1 MFADRPDATGEP
13 GFEPDPSRP
22 KRDGLAKYPTPQ
34 RLPTVAPPRYAPA
47 MPAALIMAAGH
58 GTRMRSDTPKVLH
71 AVCGRPMLEWVV
83 DAARGAGA
91 DRVVAIVR
99 PDSGVVENVG
109 DGVEVA
115 EQREGEGTA
124 SAVDAARDL
133 LASEETVLLLSGDHP
148 LITSELLTQLLRAHA
163 DQGADATMLTTDTL
177 DPTAYGRIVRGK
189 KGRVEEIIETKDE
202 TKVSPEHLA
211 IREINLG
218 TYVFNGPALY
228 ETLAKVEPSD
238 NGERYLTAVFP
249 LLDNVAAFHTDDI
262 SSAAGINDRA
272 DLMAIE
278 EVAQARILEHHA
290 RNGVTFRSP
299 GTVLVDASV
308 EIGEDTLIEAGVTLK
323 GATRIGR
330 GVTISNAVL
339 VDTVVEDGATIG
351 PFAYL
356 RPGTVIGAGAKIGTF
371 VETKNAN
378 IGAGAKVP
386 HLSYLGDAEVGEE
399 ANVAA
404 GNITANYDGF
414 NKSRTK
420 IGKRAKTGVNN
431 SFIAPVTVGDD
442 AYTGAGSVIGEDVPE
457 GALGI
462 SRPEQKNVEG
472 YAERAKQRKGS

>member
-1 MFADRPDATGEP
+1 M
-13 GFEPDPSRP
+13 
-22 KRDGLAKYPTPQ
+22 LA
-34 RLPTVAPPRYAPA
+34 
-47 MPAALIMAAGH
+47 
-58 GTRMRSDTPKVLH
+58 
-71 AVCGRPMLEWVV
+71 WVV

-99 PDSGVVENVG
+99 PDSGVGESVG

-124 SAVDAARDL
+124 SAVDAAREL
-133 LASEETVLLLSGDHP
+133 LAGEDTILLLSGDHP
-148 LITSELLTQLLRAHA
+148 LITSELISQLLRAHEEE
-163 DQGADATMLTTDTL
+163 GAQATMLTTDTL
-177 DPTAYGRIVRGK
+177 DPTAYGRIVRDK
-189 KGRVEEIIETKDE
+189 KGKVAEIIETKDE
-202 TKVSPEHLA
+202 TAVPPEHLA
-211 IREINLG
+211 IKEINLG
-218 TYVFNGPALY
+218 TYVFNGPALFDAL
-228 ETLAKVEPSD
+228 EKVEPAE

-249 LLDNVAAFHTDDI
+249 LLDHVAAYATADI
-262 SSAAGINDRA
+262 SSAAGVNDRA

-278 EVAQARILEHHA
+278 EVAQARILEEHA

-299 GTVLVDASV
+299 GTVVVDASV
-308 EIGEDTLIEAGVTLK
+308 AIGEDTTIEAGVTLK
-323 GATRIGR
+323 GSTKIGS

-339 VDTVVEDGATIG
+339 IDAVVADGAAIG

-356 RPGTVIGAGAKIGTF
+356 RPGTVVAENAKIGTF
-371 VETKNAN
+371 VEAKNSN
-378 IGAGAKVP
+378 VGAGAKVP
-386 HLSYLGDAEVGEE
+386 HLSYLGDADVGED

-414 NKSRTK
+414 TKSRTK
-420 IGKRAKTGVNN
+420 IGKRARTGVNN

-442 AYTGAGSVIGEDVPE
+442 AYTGAGSVIGEDVPD

>member
-1 MFADRPDATGEP
+1 
-13 GFEPDPSRP
+13 
-22 KRDGLAKYPTPQ
+22 
-34 RLPTVAPPRYAPA
+34 

-58 GTRMRSDTPKVLH
+58 GTRMRSRTPKVLH
-71 AVCGRPMLEWVV
+71 EVCGRPMLDWVV
-83 DAARGAGA
+83 RAARDAGA
-91 DRVVAIVR
+91 ERVVAVVR
-99 PDSGVVENVG
+99 PDSGVAESVG
-109 DGVEVA
+109 DGVELA
-115 EQREGEGTA
+115 EQRQGEGTA

-133 LASEETVLLLSGDHP
+133 LAGEEQVLLLSGDHP
-148 LITSELLTQLLRAHA
+148 LITGDLLSRLLRAHEES
-163 DQGADATMLTTDTL
+163 GADATILTTEEL
-177 DPTAYGRIVRGK
+177 DPTAYGRIVRDK
-189 KGRVEEIIETKDE
+189 KGRVEAIVETKDE
-202 TKVSPEHLA
+202 TQVSDEQLA

-218 TYVFNGPALY
+218 TYVFNGPALF
-228 ETLAKVEPSD
+228 EALSKVEPAA

-249 LLDNVAAFHTDDI
+249 QLKDVAAYATDDI
-262 SSAAGINDRA
+262 SSAAGVNDRA

-278 EVAQARILEHHA
+278 EVAQARILEEHA
-290 RNGVTFRSP
+290 RNGVTFRAP
-299 GTVLVDASV
+299 ATIVIDASV
-308 EIGEDTLIEAGVTLK
+308 EIGEDTTIEAGVTLK
-323 GATRIGR
+323 GATRVGT
-330 GVTISNAVL
+330 GVTIACSYAV
-339 VDTVVEDGATIG
+339 DAEIGDGATIG

-356 RPGTVIGAGAKIGTF
+356 RPGTAIGEGAKIGTF

-386 HLSYLGDAEVGEE
+386 HLSYLGDADVGED

-414 NKSRTK
+414 TKSRTK

-442 AYTGAGSVIGEDVPE
+442 AYTGAGSVIAEDVPE